1 MNEKEYEAYEAKERR
16 EDKAASYDKP
26 ILDGQWQKL
35 KENVNEVFFEV
46 GNDWENELFLDAI
59 WDVSVNE
66 LPELEVSVIVD
77 SHLNLFISK
86 GTGSFVDYESEN
98 VTGMRLPL
106 LCWIHTHPFGK
117 AYFSGTDWNTI
128 RTQKPILESAIVLGD
143 MERMKWWTQEGKEM
157 LCKTETICLSEEEE

>member
-1 MNEKEYEAYEAKERR
+1 MNEKEYEIYEARERR

-35 KENVNEVFFEV
+35 KENVNEVFYEV

-128 RTQKPILESAIVLGD
+128 RTQKPILESAIVLGN

-157 LCKTETICLSEEEE
+157 LCKTEKICLSEEEE

>member
-1 MNEKEYEAYEAKERR
+1 MNEKEYEVYEARERR

-35 KENVNEVFFEV
+35 KENVNEVFYEV
-46 GNDWENELFLDAI
+46 GSDWENEEFLDAI

-128 RTQKPILESAIVLGD
+128 RTQKPILESAIVLGN
-143 MERMKWWTQEGKEM
+143 MERMKWWTQQGKEM
-157 LCKTETICLSEEEE
+157 LCKTEKICLNEEEE